1 MEVDL
6 NDKLS
11 GQLPQGIIESVR
23 NKIVHQNKVYV
34 RELNLR
40 VSGMELCCEVR
51 QHPREWRR
59 IGQYVNKPVELLLSV
74 NAFGKVSLQND
85 PYCQE
90 TRYLGYRNTEDFFET
105 ITDDTPS
112 EEYYEQLESYGVGGF
127 GLHFDEEI
135 GVISVPFGV
144 LVLGATAQEQID
156 ELGIDDGSVFY
167 WNKASFEL
175 LSFAI
180 TTS

>member
-1 MEVDL
+1 MIR
-6 NDKLS
+6 KLA
-11 GQLPQGIIESVR
+11 GQLPQGLIKSVS
-23 NKIVHQNKVYV
+23 NKIVYNKRVYV
-34 RELNLR
+34 RELSLR
-40 VSGMELCCEVR
+40 LTSQSLTCEVR
-51 QHPREWRR
+51 HQERQWQQLS
-59 IGQYVNKPVELLLSV
+59 QYIDKPVELLLSV